1 MKRIFSLL
9 LVLAMAL
16 SLCACGD
23 KKSPQKMLEQ
33 SQELNWETIEKA
45 ISDNKA
51 KATEDYETKLFNY
64 TASVMKIEE
73 TYCMVSELK
82 NTSSP
87 LVKVF
92 LDKETLCKIK
102 KGNLIKIVGT
112 LKNIEEKELLDSVI
126 VETIAPEENI
136 AYLKGTFKDD
146 FESAK
151 ILLKIKDTFHKLSG
165 DEIKQT
171 IPSGWIEQKWYFK
184 TTSDDYE
191 KFASYAGIIKLNANG
206 TGQVQMPGKETI
218 DWFVDGDD
226 LYLKTNT
233 NSQKISK
240 DNKYKYDVRKLD
252 DETFICF
259 GQSDVFLLISNML
272 LK

>member
-1 MKRIFSLL
+1 MI
-9 LVLAMAL
+9 L
-16 SLCACGD
+16 SLCACGG
-23 KKSPQKMLEQ
+23 KNSPEKMLEQ
-33 SQELNWETIEKA
+33 SQELNWETIEKS

-51 KATEDYETKLFNY
+51 KAIEDYENKLFNY
-64 TASVMKIEE
+64 TASVMRIEE
-73 TYCMVSELK
+73 TYCTVSELK

-87 LVKVF
+87 SVKVF
-92 LDKETLCKIK
+92 LDNETLCEIQ

-112 LKNIEEKELLDSVI
+112 LKDIEAKELSDAVI
-126 VETIAPEENI
+126 VETTAPEENI

-151 ILLKIKDTFHKLSG
+151 ILLKIKDKFPKLSG
-165 DEIKQT
+165 EEIKQT
-171 IPSGWIEQKWYFK
+171 IPSGWVEQKWYFK

-218 DWFVDGDD
+218 DWIVDGDN
-226 LYLKTNT
+226 LYLKSNT

-240 DNKYKYDVRKLD
+240 DDKYKYDVCKLD